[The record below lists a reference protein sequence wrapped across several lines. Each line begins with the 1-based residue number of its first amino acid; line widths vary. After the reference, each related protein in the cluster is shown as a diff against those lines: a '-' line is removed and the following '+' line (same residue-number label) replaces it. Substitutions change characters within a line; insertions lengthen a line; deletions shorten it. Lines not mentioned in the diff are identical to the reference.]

1 MPSTPNSLASS
12 AHLFHDYL
20 ASGWQ
25 FDGAISGSFNYAM
38 EPMLAHIEAFER
50 LDLKAAREIWNG
62 GMAQLHEYVY
72 SEPGR
77 LHVRYKI
84 ATWLRGLI
92 DSPLMR
98 APMPRPRP
106 EEIRT
111 LARLMSA
118 CGLDVVRSEAEQS
131 I

>member
-1 MPSTPNSLASS
+1 M
-12 AHLFHDYL
+12 
-20 ASGWQ
+20 
-25 FDGAISGSFNYAM
+25 
-38 EPMLAHIEAFER
+38 
-50 LDLKAAREIWNG
+50 AR
-62 GMAQLHEYVY
+62 LHEYVY

-77 LHVRYKI
+77 LHVRYKV

-111 LARLMSA
+111 LARLMTASNIE
-118 CGLDVVRSEAEQS
+118 VVRSEAEQNL
-131 I
+131 